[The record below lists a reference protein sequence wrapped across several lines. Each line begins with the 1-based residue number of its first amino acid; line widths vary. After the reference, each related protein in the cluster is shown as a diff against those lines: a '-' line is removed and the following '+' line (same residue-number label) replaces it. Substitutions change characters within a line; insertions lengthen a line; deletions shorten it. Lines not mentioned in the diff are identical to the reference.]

1 MNSDVHS
8 AILRGRWQIRAT
20 TRPILPEAQRT
31 TAQNLKPHAR
41 RRTATAT
48 VHDGTEAGLLL
59 TTNSISSGS
68 LVSKLEAHTHRLSWY
83 VGSCLRRGTP
93 LALQRNAREEHPS
106 VRPSHG
112 NKVLGG
118 IEKKCSGGNDKQEPP
133 WGTVAFHDM
142 QSSRKF
148 AAALFTSDVLD
159 CGLQRLL
166 KATPCR

>member
-1 MNSDVHS
+1 VANKGDNTPHS
-8 AILRGRWQIRAT
+8 
-20 TRPILPEAQRT
+20 PEAQRT
-31 TAQNLKPHAR
+31 TAQDLKPHAR

-59 TTNSISSGS
+59 TTNSISSGG
-68 LVSKLEAHTHRLSWY
+68 LVSKPEAHTHRLSWY

-106 VRPSHG
+106 VRTSHG
-112 NKVLGG
+112 NKVL
-118 IEKKCSGGNDKQEPP
+118 GGNDKQEPP

-142 QSSRKF
+142 QSGRKF
-148 AAALFTSDVLD
+148 AAALFTSDVLG

-166 KATPCR
+166 

>member
-59 TTNSISSGS
+59 TTNSISSGG
-68 LVSKLEAHTHRLSWY
+68 LVSKPEAHTHRLSCY

-118 IEKKCSGGNDKQEPP
+118 IEKKCSGGTTNKSLLGERRHS
-133 WGTVAFHDM
+133 TTYRAAA
-142 QSSRKF
+142 SSR
-148 AAALFTSDVLD
+148 
-159 CGLQRLL
+159 LL
-166 KATPCR
+166 SSLVMCWAVVFRDS